1 MRECRWCQYYSQ
13 ADAAFC
19 TKCGHSFTETARY
32 HAAPADIPHVATVS
46 TVGSNVLT
54 LIRKRPMLGCVGLW
68 ILLIIASSINHAINP
83 PPPDPVWDAQVARM
97 RQEANRQALLEKYL
111 RQDLRAAEDQYMAT
125 HQ

>member
-1 MRECRWCQYYSQ
+1 
-13 ADAAFC
+13 
-19 TKCGHSFTETARY
+19 
-32 HAAPADIPHVATVS
+32 
-46 TVGSNVLT
+46 
-54 LIRKRPMLGCVGLW
+54 MLGCVGLW